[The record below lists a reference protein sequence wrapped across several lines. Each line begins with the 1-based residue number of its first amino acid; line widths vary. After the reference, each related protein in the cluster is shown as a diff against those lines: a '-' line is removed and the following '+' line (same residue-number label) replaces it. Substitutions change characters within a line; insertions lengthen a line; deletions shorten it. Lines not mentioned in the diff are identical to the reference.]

1 MNLEW
6 WGIDFGW
13 SGIDDRCMF
22 SKILFVVAVLV
33 ALNINDSCRADSL
46 PFAAPGDVGLDA
58 SKLRGIEQ
66 VVGEHLD
73 RKELAG
79 AVTLVLR
86 KGSIVHL
93 EAHGW
98 QDIDSQ
104 TPMATDTIFRIYSMT
119 KPIVSTAV
127 MMLVDSG
134 QVDLDDPVATHLPQ
148 LADLVVL
155 ENGKRIPPK
164 RLPTVRDI
172 LRHTAGFTYGLFGNS
187 EVDQM
192 YVRAGVLDKKN
203 DTAAFLTTVASLPLA
218 YQPGE
223 KWVYSIS
230 VDVQGALVEA
240 VSGQSLDRFLQERI
254 LEPLG
259 MEDTGFFVPSEKRG
273 RFASVYNHDLKPT
286 ESNDTSDY
294 RFPPR
299 FFSGG
304 GGMVSTVGDYVRFL
318 QMLLNGG
325 ELFGKRLLRESTVR
339 DMTRNQLPEP
349 AFPIGIGDTR
359 DGFGFGL
366 GFNVVTHT
374 SQYDSDARVGE
385 YGWGGAASTHF
396 WVSPG
401 DDLAVITMEQTM
413 PYTWN
418 LERSL
423 KGIVYG
429 AVTAE

>member
-1 MNLEW
+1 M
-6 WGIDFGW
+6 
-13 SGIDDRCMF
+13 DDRCMF
-22 SKILFVVAVLV
+22 SRVLFIVAVLV
-33 ALNINDSCRADSL
+33 ALNVHDSCSADPL

-58 SKLRGIEQ
+58 SKLREIELA
-66 VVGEHLD
+66 VGEHLD

-86 KGSIVHL
+86 KGSMVHL
-93 EAHGW
+93 ESHGW
-98 QDIDSQ
+98 QDINSQ

-127 MMLVDSG
+127 MMLVESG
-134 QVDLDDPVATHLPQ
+134 HVDLDDPIAAHLPE
-148 LADLVVL
+148 LSNLMVL
-155 ENGKRIPPK
+155 ENGKRVPPK
-164 RLPTVRDI
+164 RPPTVRDL
-172 LRHTAGFTYGLFGNS
+172 LRHTAGFTYGFFGNS
-187 EVDQM
+187 EVDQL
-192 YVRAGVLDKKN
+192 YVQASILDKKN
-203 DTAAFLTTVASLPLA
+203 DTASFLEKVASLPLA
-218 YQPGE
+218 YHPGE
-223 KWVYSIS
+223 QWVYSIS

-240 VSGQSLDRFLQERI
+240 VSGQSLDRFLKERI

-259 MEDTGFFVPSEKRG
+259 MKDTGFFVPFGKRD
-273 RFASVYNHDLKPT
+273 RFASVYNHDLEPT

-304 GGMVSTVGDYVRFL
+304 GGMVSTVVDYARFL

-325 ELFGKRLLRESTVR
+325 ELFGKRLLKESTIR
-339 DMTRNQLPEP
+339 DMTRDQLPEQ

-366 GFNVVTHT
+366 GFNVVTNT

-396 WVSPG
+396 WVSPK

-429 AVTAE
+429 AVVGE

>member
-1 MNLEW
+1 MLLRV
-6 WGIDFGW
+6 IFT
-13 SGIDDRCMF
+13 F
-22 SKILFVVAVLV
+22 AVFVSIHSHHTCFA
-33 ALNINDSCRADSL
+33 NQL
-46 PFAAPGDVGLDA
+46 PFAASEDSGMDA
-58 SKLRGIEQ
+58 GKLRGIELA
-66 VVGEHLD
+66 VGKHLD
-73 RKELAG
+73 RKEVAG

-98 QDIDSQ
+98 RDIDSQ

-127 MMLVDSG
+127 MMLVESG
-134 QVDLDDPVATHLPQ
+134 QVNLDDPIATHLPE
-148 LADLVVL
+148 LANLMVL
-155 ENGKRIPPK
+155 ENGKRVPPK
-164 RLPTVRDI
+164 RPPTVRDS
-172 LRHTAGFTYGLFGNS
+172 LRHTAGFTYGFFGDS
-187 EVDQM
+187 EVDQL
-192 YVRAGVLDKKN
+192 YVQSGILDKKN
-203 DTAAFLTTVASLPLA
+203 DTAAFLKKVASLPLA
-218 YQPGE
+218 FHPGE

-230 VDVQGALVEA
+230 VDVQGTLIEQ
-240 VSGQSLDRFLQERI
+240 VSGQSLDRFLKERI

-259 MEDTGFFVPSEKRG
+259 MKDTGFHVPAEKRD
-273 RFASVYNHDLKPT
+273 RFASVYNHDLNPI
-286 ESNDTSDY
+286 ESNGTSDY

-304 GGMVSTVGDYVRFL
+304 GGMVSTVEDYACFL

-325 ELFGKRLLRESTVR
+325 ELFGKRLLKESTIE
-339 DMTRNQLPEP
+339 DMTRNHLQAP
-349 AFPIGIGDTR
+349 AYPIGIGDTR

-374 SQYDSDARVGE
+374 SQYDPDARVGE

-396 WVSPG
+396 WVSPS
-401 DDLAVITMEQTM
+401 DDLAVITLEQTM

-423 KGIVYG
+423 KGLVYDAIV
-429 AVTAE
+429 AP